1 MSILTIE
8 IPTGSLVQVQLI
20 TRTRSGDRAQLIAR
34 D

>member
-1 MSILTIE
+1 MSIRTIE

-20 TRTRSGDRAQLIAR
+20 TGTRPGDRAQLIAF